1 MRIDYTRR
9 FEKTKEIVTE
19 ECLKLFETLYRCI
32 PSPAEFRITMSAWSK
47 ETGETAESK
56 TSVVIPKPINNY
68 KTMGRLTGKIRDHQ
82 VSVINDGAGHFRVT
96 IDGKEYPRLPQRLV
110 EEELGIPV
118 QKKKSGAQSGYP
130 SEPTGRAVWRRLTDR
145 YNLLDKTVSYFDEFV
160 FIERRSQV
168 RNHQEKQKERTSP
181 DSPSS

>member
-19 ECLKLFETLYRCI
+19 ECLKLFETLYRRI
-32 PSPAEFRITMSAWSK
+32 TSPAEFRITMSAMS
-47 ETGETAESK
+47 TGAISQCEA
-56 TSVVIPKPINNY
+56 SVAIPKPINY
-68 KTMGRLTGKIRDHQ
+68 KTKGRLTGKIRDHQ

-118 QKKKSGAQSGYP
+118 QKKSGAQSGYP
-130 SEPTGRAVWRRLTDR
+130 SETVGRAVWRHLTDR
-145 YNLLDKTVSYFDEFV
+145 YNLLDKTVSYIDEFV

-181 DSPSS
+181 ASPSS